1 MMDLGKR
8 ISLIY
13 FLGMVCAIVLIS
25 IASYY
30 SYERAYEDSLL
41 YRERLE
47 DLLLLS
53 TAKRTEKFRKKEQKD
68 NIVQKAREE
77 AQEVVLQMKKEGAKL
92 DLAPLYTRS
101 ERLAKLR
108 KLRDGGKAVQKNSS
122 SKAKEE
128 EWLDD
133 EADWLDE

>member
-1 MMDLGKR
+1 M
-8 ISLIY
+8 
-13 FLGMVCAIVLIS
+13 
-25 IASYY
+25 
-30 SYERAYEDSLL
+30 
-41 YRERLE
+41 
-47 DLLLLS
+47 
-53 TAKRTEKFRKKEQKD
+53 
-68 NIVQKAREE
+68 
-77 AQEVVLQMKKEGAKL
+77 VLQMKKEGAKL